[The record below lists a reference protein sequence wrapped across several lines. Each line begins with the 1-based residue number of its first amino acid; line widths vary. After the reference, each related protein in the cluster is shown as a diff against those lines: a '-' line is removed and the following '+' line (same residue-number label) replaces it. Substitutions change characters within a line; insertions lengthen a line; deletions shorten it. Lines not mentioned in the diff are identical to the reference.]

1 MKIAVFRKSRTS
13 LEFYRAAAH
22 WRTLYFPMVND
33 NTINTDLKS
42 ALAYLHWQYF
52 WIFMSGLVLLALDIY
67 FFLFAE
73 LQYKIS
79 SQFSLFFWKYVFV
92 GIVLAFAHMTVLVFR
107 LPRNVAMYAFRWK
120 CGKSI
125 SEIFRYLKSFCTLH
139 EIGKGL
145 LYWAVGIGIVAV
157 SIKQQQWLLVLIATG
172 PAFCITASLIWF
184 AYRLKQRRREKET

>member
-1 MKIAVFRKSRTS
+1 M
-13 LEFYRAAAH
+13 E
-22 WRTLYFPMVND
+22 ND
-33 NTINTDLKS
+33 STINTELKS
-42 ALAYLHWQYF
+42 ALAYLRGQYF
-52 WIFMSGLVLLALDIY
+52 WIFVSGMILLALDIY

-79 SQFSLFFWKYVFV
+79 SQFWLLFWKYILV
-92 GIVLAFAHMTVLVFR
+92 GVVLAFVHMTFLIFR

-125 SEIFRYLKSFCTLH
+125 SETLQYLKSFCSLH

-145 LYWAVGIGIVAV
+145 LYWAIGIGIFAV

-172 PAFCITASLIWF
+172 PAFCITASLTWF
-184 AYRLKQRRREKET
+184 AYRLKQRRRKRET